1 MIKERKNIKTI
12 IMKKKLILIAL
23 FPVLLLFNSSI
34 GHYLGA
40 GTGTTIAYYQLQS
53 NANDLSGNAYNLT
66 TTTNTTYSAT
76 TGKFGAGAICTAS
89 SVLYLAA
96 ATPAIQPTGTMSAWV
111 YMTAYPTSGN
121 YFSFLAQSSNTNT
134 YYFEF
139 RINNS
144 GYIILVNASSTS
156 ISFTSAKAQIPLSK
170 WTHILCT
177 YSLGIPTAS
186 FYMNG
191 AFMDTPTPTG
201 TYTTVGTLDHCLCV
215 GCSYLYSSPQDEL
228 VGNICEV
235 IFENTQWSA
244 SKISRYYSYCTGKF
258 VTK

>member
-1 MIKERKNIKTI
+1 MSTTHETNFRGWGIYRCPDWFLVAEPNDWDSTQIP
-12 IMKKKLILIAL
+12 
-23 FPVLLLFNSSI
+23 FP
-34 GHYLGA
+34 
-40 GTGTTIAYYQLQS
+40 
-53 NANDLSGNAYNLT
+53 
-66 TTTNTTYSAT
+66 
-76 TGKFGAGAICTAS
+76 
-89 SVLYLAA
+89 SVDA
-96 ATPAIQPTGTMSAWV
+96 
-111 YMTAYPTSGN
+111 
-121 YFSFLAQSSNTNT
+121 
-134 YYFEF
+134 
-139 RINNS
+139 
-144 GYIILVNASSTS
+144 
-156 ISFTSAKAQIPLSK
+156 AKAQIPLSK